1 MSFGIVH
8 HRISFTNHVNRYLV
22 RKRFDQ
28 VCILLQ
34 QKLADGTQPHWYS
47 PLQSLVTLF
56 LAYPTHRQRAQHP
69 HLADLWA
76 QEVRRLVKTEQ
87 GTGWPDQLW
96 LILELLD
103 GQSTDKVAGF
113 FRHWQEP
120 FVAKIVHSTA
130 VVDPKSFHALAVQSM
145 ELLGGQR
152 NVFDDASLTLLNGDL
167 AGFFP
172 HLRGLEWLYPHI
184 VDVFWKA
191 GGIQQIFQ
199 EKATEVHSGAMIN
212 YAKTVCEHVPSF
224 WNLAADYYWAS
235 LTAESRDQLESM
247 LFNLAK
253 HSKDADKRQ
262 SVIDLCLSFGMD
274 LLADA
279 IHIMIAEE
287 MAAAGN
293 LHLALMHA
301 IQSRQS
307 ALITKVCDSIFEEHV
322 KAPEVAFEF
331 IEDDVIDVSACPR
344 LSLLTK
350 YQHLMHLLASNRID
364 QAKIVFANQILES
377 PDFLIPERWKPRL
390 MALYKRLCESD
401 PEDLSFVTPSMVKLM
416 LQFLNGAASML
427 SSADAHS
434 LRLLLIRQSAKLFLA
449 A

>member
-1 MSFGIVH
+1 MPSWTLFF
-8 HRISFTNHVNRYLV
+8 ISYLV

-28 VCILLQ
+28 VCLLLQ
-34 QKLADGTQPHWYS
+34 QKLAEGTQPHWYS

-69 HLADLWA
+69 HLVDLWA
-76 QEVRRLVKTEQ
+76 QEVRRLVKAEQ

-103 GQSTDKVAGF
+103 GQSTDRAARF

-120 FVAKIVHSTA
+120 FVANIVHST
-130 VVDPKSFHALAVQSM
+130 VPVDPKSFHALALQSM

-152 NVFDDASLTLLNGDL
+152 SVFEDATLALLSGDL
-167 AGFFP
+167 PGFFE
-172 HLRGLEWLYPHI
+172 HLRGLDWLYPHI
-184 VDVFWKA
+184 ADVFWKA

-199 EKATEVHSGAMIN
+199 EKATDVHSQAMIN
-212 YAKTVCEHVPSF
+212 YGKTVCERVPSF

-235 LTAESRDQLESM
+235 PTAEGRNQLESM

-262 SVIDLCLSFGMD
+262 AIIDLCLSFGMD

-279 IHIMIAEE
+279 IHIMIVEE
-287 MAAAGN
+287 MVAGGN
-293 LHLALMHA
+293 LHLALIHA

-307 ALITKVCDSIFEEHV
+307 ALITKVCDSIFEEHF
-322 KAPEVAFEF
+322 KTPEASFEF
-331 IEDDVIDVSACPR
+331 VEDDVIDVSACPR
-344 LSLLTK
+344 LSLLAK
-350 YQHLMHLLASNRID
+350 YQLLLHLLASGKFD
-364 QAKIVFANQILES
+364 QAKIVFANQILEG
-377 PDFLIPERWKPRL
+377 PDFLIPEQWKPRL

-401 PEDLSFVTPSMVKLM
+401 PDDASFVTPSMVKLM
-416 LQFLNGAASML
+416 LEFLNGAPSTL
-427 SSADAHS
+427 SQSDAHS
-434 LRLLLIRQSAKLFLA
+434 LRLLLIRQSAKLFIA